1 MRAAISRSRGLFGIV
16 CIALVLMS
24 GVVQA
29 AHFHASGEPDHDC
42 TLCMAAHHVARI
54 APPVAFN
61 VSSVAIAKVIVA
73 RSFTRPQ
80 PAVFFRLS
88 SRPPPPDSAPLA

>member
-16 CIALVLMS
+16 CIVLVLMS
-24 GVVQA
+24 GMVQA

-88 SRPPPPDSAPLA
+88 SRPPPPDSALLA

>member
-1 MRAAISRSRGLFGIV
+1 MRAALSRSRGLFGIV

-42 TLCMAAHHVARI
+42 TLCMAAHQVARV
-54 APPVAFN
+54 APPVALT
-61 VSSVAIAKVIVA
+61 VRSVPVAKVVVP
-73 RSFTRPQ
+73 RSLTRPQ

-88 SRPPPPDSAPLA
+88 SRPPPPGSAPLA